1 MLRICS
7 VLALLLLSFVRP
19 AVAESPA
26 LDVSFN
32 ADVFKVAFAFPVFDR
47 AALEASWLHSDEDG
61 ELVGLGIFRTGIAS
75 PGANPVKAGLGA
87 KIVYG
92 DPDKGGSSGGSIALG
107 GYFRWV
113 FPNYDRIGIG
123 GELYYAPGVL
133 SFNDTDTYDEESLYV
148 SYDIMQDAWVYVG
161 VRHVQMKF
169 EGDPDVTFDTGV
181 HLGVRLSF

>member
-1 MLRICS
+1 MSRFCS
-7 VLALLLLSFVRP
+7 VLALLFISLVQTVQ
-19 AVAESPA
+19 ADSPA

-32 ADVFKVAFAFPVFDR
+32 ADVFKVGFSFPAFNR
-47 AALEASWLHSDEDG
+47 AAVDASWLHSEDDG
-61 ELVGLGIFRTGIAS
+61 EVVGIGLFRTGLAS

-87 KIVYG
+87 KLVYG

-113 FPNYDRIGIG
+113 FPNFDRIGIG

-133 SFNDTDTYDEESLYV
+133 SFSDTDTYDEESIYV
-148 SYDIMQDAWVYVG
+148 SYDIMQDAWVYLG
-161 VRHVQMKF
+161 LRHVQMKF
-169 EGDPDVTFDTGV
+169 EDDPDVTFDTGV